1 MTMPDPSEPDPTSP
15 LPPAHRGTLQGRVAQ
30 RAVLIA
36 VSLLLIGGGLA
47 YLALFRRWGYSP
59 MTPSALSTLSP
70 QDRASLTVSW
80 WDTTNDSCGPFP
92 AIWPALAILSAVP
105 LLIAA
110 MRQRSAASRWA
121 TVSLLC
127 AFFGAGTVLFAVLML
142 SFHGAYSSGF
152 HYRIDIGTV
161 VISLS
166 GYAVLALGALVLRR
180 ASPSALASRRSTPSA
195 GE

>member
-1 MTMPDPSEPDPTSP
+1 MPDPSAPDPTSP
-15 LPPAHRGTLQGRVAQ
+15 LPPAHRGMLHGRGSN

-59 MTPSALSTLSP
+59 MTPSQLSTLSP

-92 AIWPALAILSAVP
+92 AIWPALALLSAVP

-110 MRQRSAASRWA
+110 SWQRYAASSWA
-121 TVSLLC
+121 TLSLLC

-142 SFHGAYSSGF
+142 SFHGAFSSGF
-152 HYRIDIGTV
+152 HYRIDMGTV
-161 VISLS
+161 VMSLS
-166 GYAVLALGALVLRR
+166 GYALLALGALVLRR
-180 ASPSALASRRSTPSA
+180 TAPSALASRRFTPPA
-195 GE
+195 GG